1 MIKKPDFY
9 YKQAHL
15 EGYRTRAAYKLIE
28 LDNKLSFL
36 ASSHCIIELG
46 AAPGGWT
53 QVIRKH
59 APQAQITVCDIQPMK
74 PIEGVTFIQGDFR
87 LPTIQQQILSL
98 VKKTDLVLSDM
109 SPNISGQKSRDQAA
123 MAELC
128 LTALQFAHK
137 VINKGTFVVKM
148 FQGEEGN
155 NIIAKT
161 NEFFNKV
168 RIIKPSSSRKNSNEV
183 YLYMKR

>member
-9 YKQAHL
+9 YKKARL

-36 ASSHCIIELG
+36 ASSRSIIELG

-53 QVIRKH
+53 QVIREH
-59 APQAQITVCDIQPMK
+59 APQAQLIVCDIQPMK
-74 PIEGVTFIQGDFR
+74 PIEKVTFIQGDFR
-87 LPTIQQQILSL
+87 LPAVQQQILSS

-109 SPNISGQKSRDQAA
+109 SPNISGHKSRDQAA

-128 LTALQFAHK
+128 LAALQFAHQA
-137 VINKGTFVVKM
+137 INKGTFVTKM
-148 FQGEEGN
+148 FQGEEGKN
-155 NIIAKT
+155 VIARA
-161 NEFFNKV
+161 NEFFNRV
-168 RIIKPSSSRKNSNEV
+168 RVIKPRPSHKNSNEV